1 MKFMAFPN
9 YSYLKLKMSG
19 SIGTFTMGT
28 MVRHAYECEVECCD
42 LADGASAKQELL
54 EMLLTMGEQAP
65 NVKRVGMAFELM
77 NYVKEV
83 PLDPECADRRIV
95 CIRSNLSLK

>member
-1 MKFMAFPN
+1 VKFMAIPN

-19 SIGTFTMGT
+19 STDTITMGT

-54 EMLLTMGEQAP
+54 EML
-65 NVKRVGMAFELM
+65 
-77 NYVKEV
+77 
-83 PLDPECADRRIV
+83 
-95 CIRSNLSLK
+95 